1 MMQQKIRADS
11 KTGKIRGQIVNE
23 SSQLALDIPDTLA
36 VSYGHRRQQDKA
48 PNLSFRRVVS
58 LLTSVKT
65 LSLSARSK
73 KEEALQKVISK
84 IREAQGDYAQ
94 TGAKKT
100 TQNKK

>member
-11 KTGKIRGQIVNE
+11 KTGKIRVQIVNE
-23 SSQLALDIPDTLA
+23 SSQLALDILDTLA

-48 PNLSFRRVVS
+48 PNLSFKRVVS

-73 KEEALQKVISK
+73 KEEAFQKGINK
-84 IREAQGDYAQ
+84 IRKAQVEYAE
-94 TGAKKT
+94 TGAKK
-100 TQNKK
+100 QPRIKR